1 MAPELVNIFDTS
13 LRDGLRNTGITLTIE
28 QRCQF
33 AQQLERLGV
42 DVIEAGYGGPSQVDV
57 MRQIAAAV
65 TGPVVVGLTR
75 VNLKDVRRVLQ
86 GVEAA
91 NKPGINIFIPT

>member
-13 LRDGLRNTGITLTIE
+13 LRDGLRKAGITLTIE

-42 DVIEAGYGGPSQVDV
+42 DVIEAGYG
-57 MRQIAAAV
+57 
-65 TGPVVVGLTR
+65 
-75 VNLKDVRRVLQ
+75 
-86 GVEAA
+86 
-91 NKPGINIFIPT
+91 

>member
-13 LRDGLRNTGITLTIE
+13 LRDGLRKAGITLTIE

-42 DVIEAGYGGPSQVDV
+42 DVIEAGYGLSCIWD
-57 MRQIAAAV
+57 
-65 TGPVVVGLTR
+65 VVGSFVGLSHGSHLWLSWFGMST
-75 VNLKDVRRVLQ
+75 
-86 GVEAA
+86 A
-91 NKPGINIFIPT
+91 